1 MSEIMNFRTESSYFL
16 EIMTYPLFASLP
28 PSPAISLSGYGRK
41 MAVVLCLACA
51 WYSLKRSRYLILFVS
66 YLVVHKKTFILVM
79 FRVLGL
85 SVENIAI

>member
-28 PSPAISLSGYGRK
+28 PSPRDFLVWLWEEDGG
-41 MAVVLCLACA
+41 CA
-51 WYSLKRSRYLILFVS
+51 WYSLRRRRYLILFVS
-66 YLVVHKKTFILVM
+66 YIVVHKKTFILVM

-85 SVENIAI
+85 SA